1 VKTSDIIMSVIGIIF
16 IIGVIYGAIKRH
28 KSNEITIF
36 YSYIDFSMAFG
47 ISTLGLTYYLFSD
60 KTEKTV
66 TILLFIHFLVAIWQF
81 YICFKSNNSL
91 KNAFLAWIVQMLLT
105 YIFIFVILVI
115 MAFSGAGKR
124 KKYERKI
131 TYQKR
136 QRAAN
141 AAAMATI
148 FGVIFWLKDS
158 VCRVDGWVL
167 PKNS

>member
-1 VKTSDIIMSVIGIIF
+1 
-16 IIGVIYGAIKRH
+16 
-28 KSNEITIF
+28 
-36 YSYIDFSMAFG
+36 
-47 ISTLGLTYYLFSD
+47 
-60 KTEKTV
+60 
-66 TILLFIHFLVAIWQF
+66 
-81 YICFKSNNSL
+81 
-91 KNAFLAWIVQMLLT
+91 
-105 YIFIFVILVI
+105 

-136 QRAAN
+136 QKAAN

>member
-1 VKTSDIIMSVIGIIF
+1 
-16 IIGVIYGAIKRH
+16 
-28 KSNEITIF
+28 
-36 YSYIDFSMAFG
+36 
-47 ISTLGLTYYLFSD
+47 
-60 KTEKTV
+60 
-66 TILLFIHFLVAIWQF
+66 
-81 YICFKSNNSL
+81 
-91 KNAFLAWIVQMLLT
+91 MLLT

-136 QRAAN
+136 QKAAN

>member
-1 VKTSDIIMSVIGIIF
+1 MSVIGIIF

-91 KNAFLAWIVQMLLT
+91 KNAFLAWIV
-105 YIFIFVILVI
+105 
-115 MAFSGAGKR
+115 
-124 KKYERKI
+124 
-131 TYQKR
+131 
-136 QRAAN
+136 
-141 AAAMATI
+141 
-148 FGVIFWLKDS
+148 
-158 VCRVDGWVL
+158 
-167 PKNS
+167 